1 MESTTIIVKPL
12 ISEKA
17 TFESDENN
25 RYLFQVDK
33 RATKSQ
39 IKVAVEELYKVK
51 VVGVNTLR
59 RKGQQRRSRHGF
71 WTTSLVKHAM
81 VKVKEGQRIELF

>member
-1 MESTTIIVKPL
+1 MESTTVIIRPL

-17 TFESDENN
+17 TFQSDEHN
-25 RYLFQVDK
+25 RYLFEVDR
-33 RATKSQ
+33 RATKTE
-39 IKVAVEELYKVK
+39 IRFAIEELYKVE

-59 RKGQQRRSRHGF
+59 RRGRQRRSRHGF
-71 WTTSLVKHAM
+71 WQTSSVKHAM